1 MVLKLIKLLNAD
13 VHTFTDTDAL
23 TNQSVGHK
31 KYKQPQKPQ
40 NKARQL
46 STWQISGAFV
56 SPRSN
61 GQKNPQNMQ
70 PHNGHRMH
78 TRNNTC

>member
-1 MVLKLIKLLNAD
+1 MQVDRYNNPFRYCPMATLTRSDKLMVLKLIKLLNAD

-46 STWQISGAFV
+46 ST
-56 SPRSN
+56 
-61 GQKNPQNMQ
+61 
-70 PHNGHRMH
+70 
-78 TRNNTC
+78 